1 MRKLRMLFT
10 LLMVSVCSWQSAW
23 AQDPVEI
30 DVTLPEPNSLATE
43 ILAKP
48 EIDDVKTVTK
58 LTVVSGTLGDQ
69 DWATLKSMTA
79 LLTLD
84 LRGAG
89 NDAIPEKQFEG
100 SDNLTT
106 VYLPSN
112 LKTIGKSAFS
122 SCDNLVTVD
131 VPSTV
136 ESIGNSAFYYC
147 RKLEECSLAGL
158 TSITAIPDNCF
169 SYCEKLHS
177 FVIPATVTSIG
188 SYAFCDCNA
197 FTSQLPANIAK
208 IGGSAF
214 NGAAMTDLDI
224 VIPEGV
230 RNEGAIFDYSGIKS
244 ITFPSNFYLWGEC
257 IYYCN
262 NLTDIT
268 FKSPTVVN
276 RTTSSYNPK
285 NIENITLHVP
295 SYLVNFYKAHKEWS
309 KFKTVVAIDPDV
321 TDFTVQAE
329 LEMNYAMRMGG
340 TPNVTFSHDSYN
352 NNWNKLKLKMT
363 GDAAQSFNNFTTT
376 ADITS
381 YYNNSNNRYWTMII
395 NDAAPVTVNN
405 FMQRVEM
412 PSKSWRFMSMPFDFK
427 VSDVTAEEGQF
438 VIRTYDGARRNLE
451 NEATTRNNWKN
462 QEGDVVIPA
471 GTGFIIQTSQET
483 WVTFKAK
490 SGGTN
495 YAFKTSAD
503 EPKIPLAANNTNKD
517 AAAANTG
524 WNMVGN
530 PWLTWYNTHKIN
542 YTAPFC
548 YYHESRGTYET
559 VSIQDDDFALPP
571 LTAIFVQC
579 PTGVSEIGFP
589 ASGRQF
595 TDEITDQNGARAAGA
610 SERQLLDIQVSDGDV
625 MKDKARL
632 VLNPEAKTDYEI
644 GRDMSKFI
652 SSETL
657 CPQVYTLGA
666 DGTQYAINEF
676 PEEIGVIRLGMVLAS
691 DGTYVISAVRNA
703 IGQVILID
711 NETGIKTDLQ
721 TNDYSFE
728 AKQGICDDRFTL
740 ILNGTTGIQNV
751 TKAVTG
757 ETEVYQLDGQMVGRS
772 TENLKKGV
780 YIVRQGQKTQKVII
794 K

>member
-58 LTVVSGTLGDQ
+58 LTIVSGTLGDQ

-100 SDNLTT
+100 NDNLAT

-112 LKTIGKSAFS
+112 LKTIGYSAFS
-122 SCDNLVTVD
+122 SCDNLVTVQ

-136 ESIGNSAFYYC
+136 ETIGNYAFYNC
-147 RKLEECSLAGL
+147 DKLEECSLAGL
-158 TSITAIPDNCF
+158 TSITVIPYCCF
-169 SYCEKLHS
+169 DGCEKLHS

-188 SYAFCDCNA
+188 ISAFYGCNA
-197 FTSQLPANIAK
+197 FTSQLPANIAE
-208 IGGSAF
+208 IGSSAF
-214 NGAAMTDLDI
+214 DGAAMTDLDI
-224 VIPEGV
+224 VIPEGGKIDD
-230 RNEGAIFDYSGIKS
+230 RTFAYSGIKS
-244 ITFPSNFYLWGEC
+244 ITLPSNFYIGNSC
-257 IYYCN
+257 ISGCN

-276 RTTSSYNPK
+276 YISSYYNPK

-295 SYLVNFYKAHKEWS
+295 SYLVNSYKAHKEWS

-321 TDFTVQAE
+321 TDFTVQDVLE
-329 LEMNYAMRMGG
+329 LNYAMRMGG
-340 TPNVTFSHDSYN
+340 TPNVTFNSDNYN
-352 NNWNKLKLKMT
+352 WDKLRLKMT

-376 ADITS
+376 VTATDRYFS
-381 YYNNSNNRYWTMII
+381 YSIFYHGTMII

-405 FMQRVEM
+405 FMQRVLM
-412 PSKSWRFMSMPFDFK
+412 PSQSWRFMSMPFDFK
-427 VSDVTAEEGQF
+427 VSDVTAEEGLF
-438 VIRTYDGARRNLE
+438 VIRTYDGARRNAQ
-451 NEATTRNNWKN
+451 NESTSGNNWKN
-462 QEGDVVIPA
+462 QEGDVVILA
-471 GTGFIIQTSQET
+471 GTGFIIQTSQQT

-490 SGGTN
+490 SDGTN
-495 YAFKTSAD
+495 YVFKTSAD
-503 EPKIPLAANNTNKD
+503 EPKITLAANNANTK

-530 PWLTWYNTHKIN
+530 PWLTWYNAHKIN

-548 YYHESRGTYET
+548 YYDEHHGMYET

-579 PTGVSEIGFP
+579 PTGVEEIGFP

-625 MKDKARL
+625 LKDKARL

-751 TKAVTG
+751 MKAVTG